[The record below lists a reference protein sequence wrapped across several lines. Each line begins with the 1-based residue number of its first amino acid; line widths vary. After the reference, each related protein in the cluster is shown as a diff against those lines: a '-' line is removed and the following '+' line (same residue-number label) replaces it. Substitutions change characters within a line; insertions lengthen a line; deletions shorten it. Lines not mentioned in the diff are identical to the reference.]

1 MRKGKNMSC
10 RNGIAAA
17 LSAAACV
24 AVAAERPVTVG
35 EPVIVTA
42 TRFEDRYLDQPVNVT
57 VITAEDIRN
66 SAARTVP
73 DLLSEQAGIASHD
86 FFGNNAATTAVD
98 LRGFGITGTQNT
110 LILLDGRRLVD
121 NDLSGVQWSAIP
133 LAAIERIEIVR
144 GSGAVQY
151 GDGATT
157 GVINIITKSPSR
169 IGNVAV
175 VQGRA
180 GSYDTLEGQLYANHF
195 TGNIGFNLIASN
207 FRTDGYRENNY
218 NRQSNVQ
225 AEVRLLSE
233 RGDASFKIGND
244 NQGLRLPGAR
254 TVQASAGINQLETD
268 RRGASTPYDYAQRV
282 GNRATLDWRQEAGIG
297 EFNLGLGY
305 RDKEQTSYFDQ
316 GGFPDYRVADLG
328 VWSVSPR
335 MRFPQP
341 LAGLPNTLVAGLDW
355 YRWDYRLRVS
365 NSQANIARP
374 FNTVDATQ
382 ENSALYLYNTTQL
395 TPRLTLVAG
404 ARGERYTISA
414 SDLFDP
420 TAPGGAFGSGA
431 PAGDQKESE
440 YAYEVALR
448 YHFAAEWAAV
458 GRVGR
463 SYRFANVDEIYEFSG
478 PPLFSRE
485 FQFLRPQTAQAYEV
499 GLERRR
505 ARGVLRATLFNIDVT
520 DEIHLDAFST
530 GIGNTNLPPS
540 RRRGLEL
547 EAQHSPRESL
557 RLTGSYAYTE
567 ARFLEGVL
575 PGSPFTQQNVV
586 VAGKTVPL
594 VSRHKLNLGSSLGI
608 AARTRLNALVTYV
621 SSQFMDNDEG
631 NTLGVKIPAYT
642 VVDLKLVW
650 QEGGWRVSA
659 AVNNLLNEKYYNY
672 AVRSQFVADRYNAY
686 PLPERNFTMTAEYT
700 FR

>member
-42 TRFEDRYLDQPVNVT
+42 TRFEDRYLDKPVNVT

-86 FFGNNAATTAVD
+86 FFGNNAATTTVD

-110 LILLDGRRLVD
+110 LILLDGRRLAD
-121 NDLSGVQWSAIP
+121 DDLSGVQWSAIP

-157 GVINIITKSPSR
+157 GVINIITRSPSR
-169 IGNVAV
+169 IGNLAV

-207 FRTDGYRENNY
+207 FRSDGYRDNNT

-225 AEVRLLSE
+225 AEMRLLSE
-233 RGDASFKIGND
+233 RGDTSFKIGND
-244 NQGLRLPGAR
+244 NQGIRLPGAR
-254 TVQASAGINQLETD
+254 TVQPSAGVNQLETD
-268 RRGASTPYDYAQRV
+268 RRGTSTPLDYAQRA
-282 GNRATLDWRQEAGIG
+282 GNRVTLDWRQETGIG

-316 GGFPDYRVADLG
+316 GGFPDYRVANLG

-365 NSQANIARP
+365 NSQANIAHP

-382 ENSALYLYNTTQL
+382 ENSALYVQDTMQL
-395 TPRLTLVAG
+395 SPRLTLVAG
-404 ARGERYTISA
+404 ARRERYKISA
-414 SDLFDP
+414 SDWFDP

-431 PAGDQKESE
+431 APGSQEESE
-440 YAYEVALR
+440 HAYELGLR
-448 YHFAAEWAAV
+448 YQFAGEWAAV
-458 GRVGR
+458 GRIGR

-478 PPLFSRE
+478 PPQFSRE
-485 FQFLRPQTAQAYEV
+485 FQFLRPQTAQTYEV
-499 GLERRR
+499 GLERRT
-505 ARGVLRATLFNIDVT
+505 ASGALRATFFNIDVT

-530 GIGNTNLPPS
+530 GIGNTNLPPT

-547 EAQHSPRESL
+547 EVQQALGRTL
-557 RLTGSYAYTE
+557 RLTGSYSYTK
-567 ARFLEGVL
+567 AGFLEGTL
-575 PGSPFTQQNVV
+575 ANVMI
-586 VAGKTVPL
+586 AGKTVPL
-594 VSRHKLNLGSSLGI
+594 VSPHKLNVGASW
-608 AARTRLNALVTYV
+608 AVAPKTRLNALVTYV

-642 VVDLKLVW
+642 VADLKLVW

-686 PLPERNFTMTAEYT
+686 PLPERNFTMTAEYA

>member
-1 MRKGKNMSC
+1 MLF
-10 RNGIAAA
+10 RNGTAAV
-17 LSAAACV
+17 LSAAAWC
-24 AVAAERPVTVG
+24 AIAAEPPVTVG

-42 TRFEDRYLDQPVNVT
+42 TRFEDRYLDKPVNVT

-110 LILLDGRRLVD
+110 LILLDGRRLAD

-157 GVINIITKSPSR
+157 GVINIITRSPSR

-180 GSYDTLEGQLYANHF
+180 GSYDTLEGQLYANYF
-195 TGNIGFNLIASN
+195 SGNAGFNLIASN
-207 FRTDGYRENNY
+207 FRSDGYRDNNY
-218 NRQSNVQ
+218 HRQSNVQ
-225 AEVRLLSE
+225 AEVRLASE
-233 RGDASFKIGND
+233 SGDAALKIGND

-254 TVQASAGINQLETD
+254 TVQPSAGIDQLETD
-268 RRGASTPYDYAQRV
+268 RRGASTPLDYAQRA
-282 GNRATLDWRQEAGIG
+282 GNRVTLDWRQETAIG

-341 LAGLPNTLVAGLDW
+341 IAGLPNTLVAGLDW

-365 NSQANIARP
+365 NSQANIAQP

-382 ENSALYLYNTTQL
+382 ENSALYLHNTTQL

-404 ARGERYTISA
+404 ARGERYKISA
-414 SDLFDP
+414 SDVFDP
-420 TAPGGAFGSGA
+420 SAPGGAFGSGA
-431 PAGDQKESE
+431 PAGDQEESE
-440 YAYEVALR
+440 YAYELALR
-448 YHFAAEWAAV
+448 YQFAADWAAV
-458 GRVGR
+458 GRFGR

-505 ARGVLRATLFNIDVT
+505 ATGALRATLFNIDVT

-547 EAQHSPRESL
+547 EAQHSPGESL

-575 PGSPFTQQNVV
+575 PGSPFTQQNVA

-594 VSRHKLNLGSSLGI
+594 VSRHKLNLGASWGI

-642 VVDLKLVW
+642 VSDLKLVW

-659 AVNNLLNEKYYNY
+659 AVTNLLNEKYYNY

-686 PLPERNFTMTAEYT
+686 PLPERNFTMTVEYT

>member
-1 MRKGKNMSC
+1 MLF
-10 RNGIAAA
+10 RNGMAAV
-17 LSAAACV
+17 LSAAAGC
-24 AVAAERPVTVG
+24 AIAAEPPVMVG

-42 TRFEDRYLDQPVNVT
+42 TRFEDRYLDQPVNAT

-66 SAARTVP
+66 STAKTVP

-86 FFGNNAATTAVD
+86 FFGNNAATTTVD

-110 LILLDGRRLVD
+110 LILLDGRRLSD

-169 IGNVAV
+169 IGNLAV

-180 GSYDTLEGQLYANHF
+180 GSYDTLEGQLYANYF
-195 TGNIGFNLIASN
+195 TGNVGFNLIASN
-207 FRTDGYRENNY
+207 FRSDGYRDNNY

-225 AEVRLLSE
+225 AEVRLLTE

-244 NQGLRLPGAR
+244 NQGIRLPGAR
-254 TVQASAGINQLETD
+254 TVQPSLGVNQLETD
-268 RRGASTPYDYAQRV
+268 RRGASTPLDYAQRV
-282 GNRATLDWRQEAGIG
+282 GNWATFDWRHETGLGQ
-297 EFNLGLGY
+297 FNLGLGY

-328 VWSVSPR
+328 VWSISPR

-341 LAGLPNTLVAGLDW
+341 LAGLPNTLVAGVDW

-365 NSQANIARP
+365 NSQANIAQP

-382 ENSALYLYNTTQL
+382 ENSALYVQDTMQL
-395 TPRLTLVAG
+395 SPRLTLVAG
-404 ARGERYTISA
+404 ARRELYKISA
-414 SDLFDP
+414 SDSFDP
-420 TAPGGAFGSGA
+420 TAPGSDFGSGA
-431 PAGDQKESE
+431 PAGNQEESE
-440 YAYEVALR
+440 YAYELALR
-448 YHFAAEWAAV
+448 YQFAAEWAAV
-458 GRVGR
+458 GRIGR

-485 FQFLRPQTAQAYEV
+485 FQFLRPQTAQSYEV
-499 GLERRR
+499 SLERRR
-505 ARGVLRATLFNIDVT
+505 ASGALRATLFNIDVT
-520 DEIHLDAFST
+520 DEIHLDVFST

-547 EAQHSPRESL
+547 EAQQTLGEAL
-557 RLTGSYAYTE
+557 RLTGSYTYTE
-567 ARFLEGVL
+567 AKFLEGAL
-575 PGSPFTQQNVV
+575 ANVMI
-586 VAGKTVPL
+586 AGKTVPL
-594 VSRHKLNLGSSLGI
+594 VPRHKLNAGASWAVGS
-608 AARTRLNALVTYV
+608 RTRLNALVTYV
-621 SSQFMDNDEG
+621 SDQFMDNDEG
-631 NTLGVKIPAYT
+631 NTFGVKIPAYT
-642 VVDLKLVW
+642 VADLKLAW
-650 QEGGWRVSA
+650 QERGWRVSA
-659 AVNNLLNEKYYNY
+659 AVNNLFNEKYYNY

>member
-1 MRKGKNMSC
+1 MLFRIGSAAVL
-10 RNGIAAA
+10 AAA
-17 LSAAACV
+17 AWC
-24 AVAAERPVTVG
+24 AVAAEPPVTVG

-42 TRFEDRYLDQPVNVT
+42 TRFEDRYLDKPVNVT

-73 DLLSEQAGIASHD
+73 ELLSEQAGIASHD
-86 FFGNNAATTAVD
+86 FFGNNAATAAVD
-98 LRGFGITGTQNT
+98 LRGFGIAGTQNT
-110 LILLDGRRLVD
+110 LILLDGRRLAD

-157 GVINIITKSPSR
+157 GVINIITRSPSR

-195 TGNIGFNLIASN
+195 TGDIGFNLTASN
-207 FRTDGYRENNY
+207 FRSDGYRDNNF

-225 AEVRLLSE
+225 AEVRLLFE
-233 RGDASFKIGND
+233 RGDAAFKIGND

-254 TVQASAGINQLETD
+254 TVQPSAGVNQLETD
-268 RRGASTPYDYAQRV
+268 RRGASTPLDYAQRT
-282 GNRATLDWRQEAGIG
+282 GNRATLDWRQETGIG

-316 GGFPDYRVADLG
+316 GGFPDYRVANLG

-365 NSQANIARP
+365 NSQANITQP

-404 ARGERYTISA
+404 ARGERYQISA
-414 SDLFDP
+414 SDLYDP

-431 PAGDQKESE
+431 PAAEQEESE
-440 YAYEVALR
+440 YAYELALR
-448 YHFAAEWAAV
+448 YQFAAEWAAV
-458 GRVGR
+458 GRIGR

-485 FQFLRPQTAQAYEV
+485 FQFLLPQTAQTYEA

-505 ARGVLRATLFNIDVT
+505 AGGALRATLFNIDVT
-520 DEIHLDAFST
+520 DEIHLDVFST

-547 EAQHSPRESL
+547 EAQQALGRAL
-557 RLTGSYAYTE
+557 RLTGGYTYTE
-567 ARFLEGVL
+567 ARFREGVL
-575 PGSPFTQQNVV
+575 PGSPLTQQNVV
-586 VAGKTVPL
+586 IAGRTVPL
-594 VSRHKLNLGSSLGI
+594 VSRHKLNAGASWAVAS
-608 AARTRLNALVTYV
+608 RTRLNALVTHV

-631 NTLGVKIPAYT
+631 NALGVKIPAYT
-642 VVDLKLVW
+642 VADLKLVW

-659 AVNNLLNEKYYNY
+659 AVNNLLNGKYYNY